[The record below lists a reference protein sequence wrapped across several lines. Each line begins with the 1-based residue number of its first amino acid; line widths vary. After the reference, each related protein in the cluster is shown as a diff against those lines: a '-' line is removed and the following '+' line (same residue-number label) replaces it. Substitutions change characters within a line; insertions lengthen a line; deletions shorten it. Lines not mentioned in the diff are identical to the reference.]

1 MGHAVMIVDDS
12 KTIRVQIKHVIK
24 TQGFEVIE
32 ASNGAEAVEL
42 YRAHH
47 DRVFMMFLDIN
58 MPVMNGLE
66 TLETLSKDESLK
78 MPNVVVLT
86 TEDSASYV
94 EQAKKFG
101 AKGWIVKPYNTDKLL
116 SAVKRFSPAA

>member
-1 MGHAVMIVDDS
+1 MIVDDS

-24 TQGFEVIE
+24 SQGYEIIE

-42 YRAHH
+42 YRTHQ
-47 DRVFMMFLDIN
+47 DSVFMMFLDIN

-94 EQAKKFG
+94 DKAKNFG

-116 SAVKRFSPAA
+116 SALKRFAPAA